1 MNKNTYQEAGVDL
14 DAAASIKD
22 QIKISAS
29 KTLGPEVLTGVGSF
43 GGMYDLSEYN
53 EPVLVSSTDNVGTKL
68 RIASLMRVFN
78 TVGEDVVNQSVND
91 IIVSGAKPLFF
102 LDYIAT
108 SQLIPQMIT
117 AIVDGVSH
125 ACKEAGCALIG
136 GETAEMPGLYS
147 RGHYDLAGFAVGVV
161 EKKKLFTEDTFDLSG
176 FIVGVVEKENILDTG
191 KINSGDALLGLPSS
205 GIHTNGYSLVRKVF
219 SIDENPSILSE
230 YFDDIKCKLGDAL
243 LEIHKPYYPLIKD
256 SMPLVKGL
264 AHITGGSFY
273 KNVPRILPETLG
285 AIIDTKSWD
294 PLPIFHLIKEYGA
307 ISDVEMYRVFNMGI
321 GMIIICAQKDIDS
334 IRSLLPGANLIGRV
348 IKQES
353 KSRMIIT

>member
-1 MNKNTYQEAGVDL
+1 MNKHTYQEAGVDL
-14 DAAASIKD
+14 EAAANIKE

-29 KTLGPEVLTGVGSF
+29 KTLGPQVLTGVGSF

-68 RIASLMRVFN
+68 RIASLMGIYN

-108 SQLIPQMIT
+108 SQLVPQMIT
-117 AIVDGVSH
+117 GIIDGISH

-136 GETAEMPGLYS
+136 GETAQLPDM
-147 RGHYDLAGFAVGVV
+147 
-161 EKKKLFTEDTFDLSG
+161 FTKDTFDLSG
-176 FIVGVVEKENILDTG
+176 FIVGVVEKENILDPS
-191 KINSGDALLGLPSS
+191 KINPGDVLLGLPSS

-219 SIDENPSILSE
+219 SIDTNPAILSE
-230 YFDDIKCKLGDAL
+230 YFDDINCKLGDAL
-243 LEIHKPYYPLIKD
+243 LEIHKPYYPLIKQ
-256 SMPLVKGL
+256 SMPFVKGL

-285 AIIDTKSWD
+285 ARIDTKSWN
-294 PLPIFHLIKEYGA
+294 PLPIFHLLKEYGA
-307 ISDVEMYRVFNMGI
+307 ISDAEMYRVFNMGI
-321 GMIIICAQKDIDS
+321 GLIIICDQTHIGS
-334 IRSLLPGANLIGRV
+334 IQSLLPNAKLIGEV
-348 IKQES
+348 VKKES
-353 KSRMIIT
+353 KSRMIID

>member
-14 DAAASIKD
+14 DAAANIKD
-22 QIKISAS
+22 KIKISAS

-68 RIASLMRVFN
+68 RIASLMNVFN

-117 AIVDGVSH
+117 AIIDGVSH

-136 GETAEMPGLYS
+136 GETAQLPDM
-147 RGHYDLAGFAVGVV
+147 
-161 EKKKLFTEDTFDLSG
+161 FTKDTFDLSG

-191 KINSGDALLGLPSS
+191 KINPGDALLGLPSS

-285 AIIDTKSWD
+285 ATIDAKSWD

-334 IRSLLPGANLIGRV
+334 IRSLLPSANLIGRV